1 MYKNNRAYPSWCGN
15 ELFKFLFM
23 LKLIILTSI
32 LSMSQVSARVLA
44 QHVSINVK
52 NKTLKEIFSQVSKNS
67 GYHFLYLEED
77 IRHKKPVS
85 LDLKNVSVDK
95 LLEKTLS
102 GQSLAYIIRGN
113 RIIIEKVEP
122 LNVKEKEIL
131 IQKREISGVVTNE
144 KGEPI
149 SGASVTV
156 KGEQTGGVTDGAG
169 FYKFQVTADAILVF
183 SFVGYQA
190 KELTVGNSTVLN
202 VTLDPQV
209 NAIDEIVV
217 TALGIKKE
225 KKALGYAVQEVKGAD
240 LVKAREPNGIA
251 ALTGKVAGL
260 TITPSSNLFGDP
272 GIYLRGRSGVLI
284 VIDGVPVSSDSW
296 NLSPDDIAS
305 YSVLKGAS
313 AAALY
318 GQRGINGALV
328 ITTKKG
334 GSTGKGFSVEF
345 NSSNQLQTGF
355 NAIPKAQTTYGPGDN
370 FEYSF
375 KDGRGGGI
383 NDNDYN
389 IWGPKF
395 EGQLITQYNSPVDE
409 KTGELIPI
417 PWLAR
422 GKDNLTNFLR
432 NGFLTTNNLAIAT
445 SSELGEIRMS
455 ISQNYQRGQV
465 PNTRLGST
473 NFNMSGGLNAGKKL
487 RFDANINYNKQ
498 YTPNYPDLGYG
509 PMNFIYLMQ
518 VWGGADYDVNDLK
531 NYWQPGKEGIQQYNR
546 EYTIYNN
553 PWFVVNENLR
563 SYHKEDIYGHAQMN
577 YKINDA
583 LTFNMRTSVSSW
595 NRLRTVRYPI
605 SGDFYEPYRRVGGYS
620 ETFDKFWENNTEA
633 SLSYQ
638 NKFGDFGFKGS
649 AFANLRTVGVN
660 SLTGSTRGG
669 LIVPGVYDLSNSV
682 EQYLPQ
688 NDRSMR
694 QVGSVYGFTDFDYK
708 NFIFLNL
715 TGRFDRSSTMP
726 KAKNTYFYPSASLS
740 AVISEMVELPKVF
753 SLLKLRGAYA
763 NVASDLVSESDPYN
777 IYKLF
782 PTYSA
787 YGTRWDNMVGVG
799 YGGVLYNNQ
808 ILPSRVKTAE
818 FGLETR
824 LFKGRLGLDVAYFRN
839 IEGPSIVDVAVSNS
853 SGVTGIQKNAYTYLR
868 KGFEITLEGTPI
880 QTTDFS
886 WNVVANWST
895 NHRWLREIDGVL
907 QRNGMT
913 KLGDRVDGYFITD
926 FQRDK
931 DGQMI
936 VGTDGLP
943 AYNPFSSKIGYS
955 DNNFVLSLNNSF
967 KYKDFGLS
975 FQFDGRFGGLISNY
989 VDSYQW
995 NSGTAVES
1003 ANNYRDLDWKN
1014 RDNDAWKGSIMSEG
1028 LKVVSGQLNTDQDG
1042 NVISDTRQ
1050 FAPNDV
1056 PVLWQTWA
1064 RNYYRSGDMLARSRT
1079 FVKLRE
1085 VVLSYNVPKTLLDG
1099 SKFFKTASVSLVG
1112 RNLLYFTGKGTK
1124 NMDLDQFIGDASF
1137 QTPSVK
1143 SFGLNINASF

>member
-1 MYKNNRAYPSWCGN
+1 
-15 ELFKFLFM
+15 M
-23 LKLIILTSI
+23 LKLIILTSFLWI
-32 LSMSQVSARVLA
+32 SQASAQPLTEQA
-44 QHVSINVK
+44 SIHVKHKVWK
-52 NKTLKEIFSQVSKNS
+52 GALDAAD
-67 GYHFLYLEED
+67 HFNFLFIEKD
-77 IRHKKPVS
+77 IRHTESVP
-85 LDLKNVSVDK
+85 LDLKNVF
-95 LLEKTLS
+95 
-102 GQSLAYIIRGN
+102 
-113 RIIIEKVEP
+113 IEKLSDKTSAGLALGFMSSENRVIIDKVPKIVSEEKEP
-122 LNVKEKEIL
+122 LRQDRQISGTVTDEEG
-131 IQKREISGVVTNE
+131 QPISGV
-144 KGEPI
+144 
-149 SGASVTV
+149 SVIV
-156 KGEQTGGVTDGAG
+156 KGEQTGGITNSAG
-169 FYKFQVTADAILVF
+169 FYKLEVPANATLIF
-183 SFVGYQA
+183 SFIGYQR
-190 KELTVGNSTVLN
+190 KEIAVDHHSTVDIMLEAS
-202 VTLDPQV
+202 V

-284 VIDGVPVSSDSW
+284 VVDGVPVSSDSW

-334 GSTGKGFSVEF
+334 GGTGKGFSVEF

-355 NAIPKAQTTYGPGDN
+355 NAIPKAQTEYGAGDN
-370 FEYSF
+370 FKYAF

-383 NDNDYN
+383 NDKDYN

-395 EGQLITQYNSPVDE
+395 EGQLIPQYNSPIDE

-422 GKDNLTNFLR
+422 GKDNLTKFLR

-445 SSELGEIRMS
+445 SSEVGEVRMS

-465 PNTRLGST
+465 PNTQLGST

-487 RFDANINYNKQ
+487 RFEANVNYNRQ
-498 YTPNYPDLGYG
+498 YTDNYPNMGYG
-509 PMNFIYLMQ
+509 PMNYIYLMQ
-518 VWGGADYDVNDLK
+518 VWGGADYDINDLR
-531 NYWQPGKEGIQQYNR
+531 NYWQPGKEGVQQYNR

-553 PWFVVNENLR
+553 PWFVAYENLR
-563 SYHKEDIYGHAQMN
+563 SYHKEDIFGHLLMN
-577 YKINDA
+577 YKINDQ
-583 LTFNMRTSVSSW
+583 LTFNLRTNVSSW
-595 NRLRTVRYPI
+595 NRKKTVKYPL
-605 SGDFYEPYRRVGGYS
+605 SGDFYEPRRVGGYE
-620 ETFDKFWENNTEA
+620 ETMDNFWENNTEA
-633 SLSYQ
+633 SISYQ
-638 NKFGDFGFKGS
+638 HKFGDFGFKAS
-649 AFANLRTVGVN
+649 AFGNLRTVSVN
-660 SLTGSTRGG
+660 SLHGSTRGG

-682 EQYLPQ
+682 EQNLPK
-688 NDRSMR
+688 NDHAAR
-694 QVGSVYGFTDFDYK
+694 QVGSIYGFTDIDYK
-708 NFIFLNL
+708 NYLFLNL

-726 KAKNTYFYPSASLS
+726 KAKNTYFYPSASVS
-740 AVISEMVELPKVF
+740 AILSEMIELPKAF
-753 SLLKLRGAYA
+753 SLLKLRGSYA
-763 NVASDLVSESDPYN
+763 NVASDLVSENEPYN

-782 PTYSA
+782 PEYSA
-787 YGTRWDNMVGVG
+787 YDTRWDNHVGVDYSG
-799 YGGVLYNNQ
+799 ILYNNQ
-808 ILPSRVKTAE
+808 ILPSRVKTFE
-818 FGLETR
+818 VGLETR
-824 LFKGRLGLDVAYFRN
+824 LFNGRMGLDVAYFRN
-839 IEGPSIVDVAVSNS
+839 IEGPGIVNVDVSNS
-853 SGVTGIQKNAYTYLR
+853 SGATGMQKNAFIYLR
-868 KGFEITLEGTPI
+868 KGFEITLDGTPI
-880 QTTDFS
+880 KTTDFV

-895 NHRWLREIDGVL
+895 NHRWLKEIDGVL
-907 QRNGMT
+907 KRDGMT
-913 KLGDRVDGYFITD
+913 KLGDRADGYFIKD
-926 FQRDK
+926 FQRDP
-931 DGQMI
+931 DGNMI

-943 AYNPFSSKIGYS
+943 AYNPYSSKIGYT

-975 FQFDGRFGGLISNY
+975 FQVDGRFGGLISNY

-995 NSGTAVES
+995 GSGTAVGS
-1003 ANNYRDLDWKN
+1003 ANEYRDLDWKN
-1014 RDNDAWKGSIMSEG
+1014 RDNDDWKGSVMSNG
-1028 LKVVSGQLNTDQDG
+1028 LKIVSGQLNTDQDG
-1042 NVISDTRQ
+1042 NIISDTRQ

-1064 RNYYRSGDMLARSRT
+1064 RNYYRSGAMLARSRT

-1099 SKFFKTASVSLVG
+1099 TKFFRSASISLVG
-1112 RNLLYFTGKGTK
+1112 RNLLYFTGNGTK